1 MRTEEE
7 VERDRLWD
15 EIQRPSND
23 DLLIQIKRSLK
34 AVYLDPSKC
43 FGDD

>member
-15 EIQRPSND
+15 EIQNELMNAFAECVEDAFTCGQGND
-23 DLLIQIKRSLK
+23 KD
-34 AVYLDPSKC
+34 
-43 FGDD
+43 GE